1 VADFKR
7 LIDTAGTHDVVVASD
22 EQPPH
27 LRHWLLSYWNVEET
41 RDHMVSAY
49 ASGERAIHRAV
60 LGLNVFD
67 QQFPSDVLT
76 NVNTPLDAQ

>member
-1 VADFKR
+1 
-7 LIDTAGTHDVVVASD
+7 
-22 EQPPH
+22 
-27 LRHWLLSYWNVEET
+27 
-41 RDHMVSAY
+41 MVSAY
-49 ASGERAIHRAV
+49 VSGERAIHRAV